1 MHAYT
6 ADQLRRLTNDYREHF
21 KAGEDSA
28 TVVFILE
35 WIRDAERRLAEIE
48 RAPKEKGPRGD

>member
-1 MHAYT
+1 VHAYT
-6 ADQLRRLTNDYREHF
+6 ADQLRRLINDYREHL

-28 TVVFILE
+28 AVVFILE

-48 RAPKEKGPRGD
+48 RAP